1 MAWSEKLEDELSNS
15 GQAEAERG
23 AREAAPYVP
32 TFFTSQTNLEAL
44 ESTRREARYEISSG
58 FRV

>member
-15 GQAEAERG
+15 GLAEAERG

-44 ESTRREARYEISSG
+44 ESTRRETR
-58 FRV
+58 